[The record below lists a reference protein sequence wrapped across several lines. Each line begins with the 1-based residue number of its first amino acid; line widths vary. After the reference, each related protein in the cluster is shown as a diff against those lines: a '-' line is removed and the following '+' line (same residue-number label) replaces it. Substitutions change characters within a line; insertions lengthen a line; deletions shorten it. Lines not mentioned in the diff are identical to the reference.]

1 MIRRLYLAAAAWA
14 TVGLLGGLYYR
25 TLTHRLGVD
34 GGGTQLAVVHT
45 HALALGATWL
55 LVVMALVRVFGLE
68 ESPRVRSFFVAWNA
82 GLTLSVGAMLVKG
95 TMQVLGYAAAD
106 HPAIAGVSGT
116 GHIVMTVAMTLLFLA
131 LAPALPG
138 RANPV
143 PPYRAALADQSG
155 R

>member
-25 TLTHRLGVD
+25 TLTHKLGVD
-34 GGGTQLAVVHT
+34 GGGTQLAVAHT

-55 LVVMALVRVFGLE
+55 LVVMALVRVFGLGE
-68 ESPRVRSFFVAWNA
+68 HPRTKAFFVAWNA

-95 TMQVLGYAAAD
+95 TMQVLGHAAAD

-116 GHIVMTVAMTLLFLA
+116 GHITMTVAMALLFLG
-131 LAPALPG
+131 LAQGLPG
-138 RANPV
+138 CSAPV
-143 PPYRAALADQSG
+143 PPYGATPVS
-155 R
+155 